1 MIVADSNVIAGLW
14 VPTPKEDLVYEVLRK
29 EPDWVAPLLWRSEM
43 RNVVGMYLRQEIF
56 DLPAAIQIMQEAETF
71 MKDRAFEI
79 NTHQVMRLVSDS
91 TCTAYDCEFVALAK
105 EMEVPL
111 VTFDRQ
117 ICQEF
122 PDIAIQP
129 EEFV

>member
-14 VPTPKEDLVYEVLRK
+14 IPTPKEDLVYEVLRK

-43 RNVVGMYLRQEIF
+43 RNVEGMYLRQEIF

-71 MKDRAFEI
+71 MKDREFEI
-79 NTHQVMRLVSDS
+79 NTTQVMRLVSES

-105 EMEVPL
+105 EMEVSL

-117 ICQEF
+117 ICHEF
-122 PDIAIQP
+122 PDIAMQP
-129 EEFV
+129 GEFV

>member
-1 MIVADSNVIAGLW
+1 MIVVDSNVIAGLW
-14 VPTPKEDLVYEVLRK
+14 VPTPKDELVYKVLRE
-29 EPDWVAPLLWRSEM
+29 EPDWTAPLLWRSEM
-43 RNVVGMYLRQEIF
+43 RNVVGLYLRKEIF

-71 MKDRAFEI
+71 MKDREFEI
-79 NTHQVMRLVSDS
+79 NTLQVMRLVSES

-105 EMEVPL
+105 EMDVSL

-122 PDIAIQP
+122 PDIARQP